1 MLSWSSGEQ
10 SRAKLKKVGSN
21 LKLQFHSEVKIMTRY
36 IVPDIFTPKC
46 VN

>member
-10 SRAKLKKVGSN
+10 SRAKVKKVGSN
-21 LKLQFHSEVKIMTRY
+21 LKLQLHIEVKIMTGY
-36 IVPDIFTPKC
+36 IVPDIFIPKC